1 MYFKDNYK
9 LNPEQDLPQAKTI
22 VHVRLYII
30 ENLEWKQHTDFD
42 DLPEVSRNSK
52 KLTHFQKNININIR
66 GPIEKSKTKQSNF
79 DVGRSLSN
87 I

>member
-42 DLPEVSRNSK
+42 DLPEVFIHNRGQV
-52 KLTHFQKNININIR
+52 LAEIVKN
-66 GPIEKSKTKQSNF
+66 
-79 DVGRSLSN
+79 
-87 I
+87 